1 MNRILLGSAIA
12 VLLLSGC
19 TEDKKEASTQT
30 VTKEE
35 TTQKT
40 NETSNNAVVESTN
53 KVVDE
58 KKKNEEIKEDN
69 TKNKLNDKVK
79 EETIQ
84 TENTQE
90 IVVVAPDGET
100 LYKVCASC
108 HGQKAEKEALGKSQ
122 IIAGWDKERII
133 NAMNGYKN
141 GTYGGVMKNI
151 MKPQVETKTDEEI
164 DILATYISNIK

>member
-19 TEDKKEASTQT
+19 TEDKKEASNQT

-35 TTQKT
+35 TTQKI
-40 NETSNNAVVESTN
+40 NETSNNTVVESTN

-58 KKKNEEIKEDN
+58 KKKAQEVVKEDTAKDKKNEQVENKEEI
-69 TKNKLNDKVK
+69 
-79 EETIQ
+79 TIV
-84 TENTQE
+84 T
-90 IVVVAPDGET
+90 PDGET

-133 NAMNGYKN
+133 TAMNGYKD
-141 GTYGGVMKNI
+141 GTYGGIMKNI
-151 MKPQVETKTDEEI
+151 MTGQVKNKTDAEI
-164 DILATYISNIK
+164 EALADLISKM

>member
-19 TEDKKEASTQT
+19 TEDKKEASNQT

-35 TTQKT
+35 TTQKI
-40 NETSNNAVVESTN
+40 NETSNNT
-53 KVVDE
+53 VVDE
-58 KKKNEEIKEDN
+58 KKKAQEVVKEDIAKDKKDEQVQNKEEI
-69 TKNKLNDKVK
+69 T
-79 EETIQ
+79 
-84 TENTQE
+84 
-90 IVVVAPDGET
+90 VVTPDGET

-133 NAMNGYKN
+133 TAMNGYKN
-141 GTYGGVMKNI
+141 GTYGGIMKNI

-164 DILATYISNIK
+164 EILATYISNIK

>member
-19 TEDKKEASTQT
+19 TEDKKETSNQT

-35 TTQKT
+35 TTQKI
-40 NETSNNAVVESTN
+40 NETSNNT
-53 KVVDE
+53 VVDE
-58 KKKNEEIKEDN
+58 KKKAQEVVKEDTAKDKKNEQVENKEEI
-69 TKNKLNDKVK
+69 T
-79 EETIQ
+79 
-84 TENTQE
+84 
-90 IVVVAPDGET
+90 VVTPDGET

-122 IIAGWDKERII
+122 VIAGWDKERII
-133 NAMNGYKN
+133 IAMNGYKD
-141 GTYGGVMKNI
+141 GTYGGIMKNI

-164 DILATYISNIK
+164 EILATYISNIK

>member
-19 TEDKKEASTQT
+19 TEDKKEASNQT

-35 TTQKT
+35 TTQKI
-40 NETSNNAVVESTN
+40 NETSNNTVVESTN

-58 KKKNEEIKEDN
+58 KKKAQEVVKEDIAKDKKDEQVETKEEI
-69 TKNKLNDKVK
+69 
-79 EETIQ
+79 
-84 TENTQE
+84 
-90 IVVVAPDGET
+90 IVVTPDGET

-122 IIAGWDKERII
+122 VIAGWDKERII
-133 NAMNGYKN
+133 TAMNGYKN
-141 GTYGGVMKNI
+141 GTYGGIMKNI

-164 DILATYISNIK
+164 EILATYISNIK

>member
-19 TEDKKEASTQT
+19 TEDKKESSTQT
-30 VTKEE
+30 LTKEE

-40 NETSNNAVVESTN
+40 NETSNNTVAESTN
-53 KVVDE
+53 KIVEEKKAEVVKENITKDKVDE
-58 KKKNEEIKEDN
+58 Q
-69 TKNKLNDKVK
+69 V
-79 EETIQ
+79 Q
-84 TENTQE
+84 NTQE
-90 IVVVAPDGET
+90 IAVVTPDGET

-133 NAMNGYKN
+133 TAMNGYKN
-141 GTYGGVMKNI
+141 GTYGGIMKNI

-164 DILATYISNIK
+164 EILATYISNIK

>member
-19 TEDKKEASTQT
+19 TEDKKEASNQT

-35 TTQKT
+35 TTQKI
-40 NETSNNAVVESTN
+40 NETSNNTVVESTN

-58 KKKNEEIKEDN
+58 KKKAQEVVKEDIAKDKKDEQVQNKEEI
-69 TKNKLNDKVK
+69 T
-79 EETIQ
+79 
-84 TENTQE
+84 
-90 IVVVAPDGET
+90 VVTPDGET

-133 NAMNGYKN
+133 TAMNGYKN
-141 GTYGGVMKNI
+141 GTYGGIMKNI

-164 DILATYISNIK
+164 EILATYISNIK

>member
-19 TEDKKEASTQT
+19 TEDKKEASNQT

-35 TTQKT
+35 TTQKI
-40 NETSNNAVVESTN
+40 NETSNN

-58 KKKNEEIKEDN
+58 KKKAQEVVKEDTAKDKKNEQVENKEEI
-69 TKNKLNDKVK
+69 T
-79 EETIQ
+79 
-84 TENTQE
+84 
-90 IVVVAPDGET
+90 VVTPDGET

-122 IIAGWDKERII
+122 VIAGWDKERII
-133 NAMNGYKN
+133 TAMNGYKD
-141 GTYGGVMKNI
+141 GTYGGIMKNI

-164 DILATYISNIK
+164 EILATYISNIK

>member
-19 TEDKKEASTQT
+19 TEDKKEASNQT

-35 TTQKT
+35 TTQKI
-40 NETSNNAVVESTN
+40 NETSNNTVVESTN

-58 KKKNEEIKEDN
+58 KKKAQEVVKEDTN
-69 TKNKLNDKVK
+69 KDKKNEQVENK
-79 EETIQ
+79 E
-84 TENTQE
+84 E
-90 IVVVAPDGET
+90 IVVTPDGET

-133 NAMNGYKN
+133 TAMNGYKN
-141 GTYGGVMKNI
+141 GTYGGIMKNI

-164 DILATYISNIK
+164 EILATYISNIK

>member
-19 TEDKKEASTQT
+19 TEDKKEASNQT
-30 VTKEE
+30 VIKEE
-35 TTQKT
+35 TTQKI
-40 NETSNNAVVESTN
+40 NETSNNTVVESTN

-58 KKKNEEIKEDN
+58 KKKAQEVVKEDIAKDKKDEQVQNKEEI
-69 TKNKLNDKVK
+69 T
-79 EETIQ
+79 
-84 TENTQE
+84 
-90 IVVVAPDGET
+90 VVTPDGET

-133 NAMNGYKN
+133 TAMNGYKN
-141 GTYGGVMKNI
+141 GTYGGIMKNI

-164 DILATYISNIK
+164 EILATYISNIK

>member
-19 TEDKKEASTQT
+19 TEDKKETSNQT

-35 TTQKT
+35 TTQKI
-40 NETSNNAVVESTN
+40 NETSNNTVVESTN

-58 KKKNEEIKEDN
+58 KKKAQEVVKEDTAKDKKNEQVENKEEI
-69 TKNKLNDKVK
+69 T
-79 EETIQ
+79 
-84 TENTQE
+84 
-90 IVVVAPDGET
+90 VVTPDGET

-122 IIAGWDKERII
+122 VIAGWDKERII
-133 NAMNGYKN
+133 TAMNGYKD
-141 GTYGGVMKNI
+141 GTYGGIMKNI
-151 MKPQVETKTDEEI
+151 MKPQVETK
-164 DILATYISNIK
+164 LMKK

>member
-19 TEDKKEASTQT
+19 TEDKKEASNQT

-35 TTQKT
+35 TTQKI
-40 NETSNNAVVESTN
+40 NETSNNT
-53 KVVDE
+53 VVDE
-58 KKKNEEIKEDN
+58 KKKAQEVVKEDTTKDKKNEQVENKEEI
-69 TKNKLNDKVK
+69 T
-79 EETIQ
+79 
-84 TENTQE
+84 
-90 IVVVAPDGET
+90 VVTPDGET

-133 NAMNGYKN
+133 TAMNGYKN
-141 GTYGGVMKNI
+141 GTYGGIMKNI

-164 DILATYISNIK
+164 EILATYISNIK

>member
-19 TEDKKEASTQT
+19 TEDKKEASNQT

-35 TTQKT
+35 TTQKI
-40 NETSNNAVVESTN
+40 NETSNNT
-53 KVVDE
+53 VVDE
-58 KKKNEEIKEDN
+58 KKKAQEVVKEDTAKDKKNEQVENKEEI
-69 TKNKLNDKVK
+69 T
-79 EETIQ
+79 
-84 TENTQE
+84 
-90 IVVVAPDGET
+90 VVTPDGET

-122 IIAGWDKERII
+122 VIAGWDKERII
-133 NAMNGYKN
+133 IAMNGYKD
-141 GTYGGVMKNI
+141 GTYGGIMKNI

-164 DILATYISNIK
+164 EILATYISNIK

>member
-19 TEDKKEASTQT
+19 TEDKKEASNQT

-35 TTQKT
+35 ATQKI
-40 NETSNNAVVESTN
+40 NETSNNTVVESTN

-58 KKKNEEIKEDN
+58 KKKAQEVVKEDTAKDKKNEQVENKEEI
-69 TKNKLNDKVK
+69 T
-79 EETIQ
+79 
-84 TENTQE
+84 
-90 IVVVAPDGET
+90 VVTPDGET

-122 IIAGWDKERII
+122 VIAGWDKERII
-133 NAMNGYKN
+133 TAMNGYKD
-141 GTYGGVMKNI
+141 GTYGGIMKNI

-164 DILATYISNIK
+164 EILATYISNIK

>member
-19 TEDKKEASTQT
+19 TEDKKESSTQT

-40 NETSNNAVVESTN
+40 NETSNNTVAESTN
-53 KVVDE
+53 KIVEEKKAEVVKENITKDKVDE
-58 KKKNEEIKEDN
+58 Q
-69 TKNKLNDKVK
+69 V
-79 EETIQ
+79 Q
-84 TENTQE
+84 NTQE
-90 IVVVAPDGET
+90 IAVVTPDGET

-122 IIAGWDKERII
+122 VIAGWDKERII

-141 GTYGGVMKNI
+141 GTYGGIMKNI

-164 DILATYISNIK
+164 EILATYISNIK

>member
-19 TEDKKEASTQT
+19 TEDKKEASNQT

-35 TTQKT
+35 TTQKI
-40 NETSNNAVVESTN
+40 NETSNNT
-53 KVVDE
+53 VVDE
-58 KKKNEEIKEDN
+58 KKKAQEVVKEDTAKDKKNEQVENKEEI
-69 TKNKLNDKVK
+69 T
-79 EETIQ
+79 
-84 TENTQE
+84 
-90 IVVVAPDGET
+90 VVTPDGET

-122 IIAGWDKERII
+122 VIAGWDKERII
-133 NAMNGYKN
+133 TAMNGYKD
-141 GTYGGVMKNI
+141 GTYGGIMKNI

-164 DILATYISNIK
+164 EILATYISNIK

>member
-19 TEDKKEASTQT
+19 TEDKKEASNQT

-35 TTQKT
+35 TTQKI
-40 NETSNNAVVESTN
+40 NETSNNTVVESTN

-58 KKKNEEIKEDN
+58 KKKAQEVVKEDTAKDKKNEQVENKEEI
-69 TKNKLNDKVK
+69 T
-79 EETIQ
+79 
-84 TENTQE
+84 
-90 IVVVAPDGET
+90 VVTPDGET

-122 IIAGWDKERII
+122 VIAGWDKERII
-133 NAMNGYKN
+133 TAMNGYKD
-141 GTYGGVMKNI
+141 GTYGGAQKALMVG
-151 MKPQVETKTDEEI
+151 QVKGMDE
-164 DILATYISNIK
+164 ATMNAIADLIIK

>member
-19 TEDKKEASTQT
+19 TEDKKEASNQT

-35 TTQKT
+35 TTQKI
-40 NETSNNAVVESTN
+40 NETSNNTVVESTN

-58 KKKNEEIKEDN
+58 KKKAQEVVKEDTAKDKKNEQVENKEEI
-69 TKNKLNDKVK
+69 T
-79 EETIQ
+79 
-84 TENTQE
+84 
-90 IVVVAPDGET
+90 VVTPDGET

-122 IIAGWDKERII
+122 VIAGWDKERII
-133 NAMNGYKN
+133 AAMNGYKD
-141 GTYGGVMKNI
+141 GTYGGIMKNI

-164 DILATYISNIK
+164 EILATYISNIK

>member
-19 TEDKKEASTQT
+19 TEDKKESSTQT

-40 NETSNNAVVESTN
+40 NETSNNTVAESTN
-53 KVVDE
+53 KIVEEKKAEVVKENIIKDKVDE
-58 KKKNEEIKEDN
+58 E
-69 TKNKLNDKVK
+69 V
-79 EETIQ
+79 Q
-84 TENTQE
+84 NTQE
-90 IVVVAPDGET
+90 IAVVTPDGET

-122 IIAGWDKERII
+122 VIAGWDKERII
-133 NAMNGYKN
+133 TAMNGYKD
-141 GTYGGVMKNI
+141 GTYGGIMKNI

-164 DILATYISNIK
+164 EILATYISNIK